1 MEVVLINGA
10 KDDGGGADTGAKDDG
25 GGAHNWS

>member
-1 MEVVLINGA
+1 MEVVVITGA

-25 GGAHNWS
+25 VGGDNWS